1 MSRIGRMPITVPAGV
16 DVTIAENNV
25 VTVKGPKGTLT
36 QALRPEMII
45 KHEGNVI
52 TVDRPSEDKLHKS
65 LHGLTRSL
73 LHDMVVGVTDGFKK
87 ELDVNG
93 VGYRVQKQGKDL
105 IMNLGYSHQVIVS
118 DTEDIKIESPAPNKI
133 IITGID
139 KQKVGQFAAEVR
151 SKRPPEPY
159 KGKGIKYTD
168 ETIRRKEGKAG
179 KGKK

>member
-1 MSRIGRMPITVPAGV
+1 
-16 DVTIAENNV
+16 
-25 VTVKGPKGTLT
+25 
-36 QALRPEMII
+36 MI
-45 KHEGNVI
+45 E
-52 TVDRPSEDKLHKS
+52 
-65 LHGLTRSL
+65 
-73 LHDMVVGVTDGFKK
+73 GVTNGFKK

-179 KGKK
+179 MGKK

>member
-87 ELDVNG
+87 ELEING
-93 VGYRVQKQGKDL
+93 VGYRASKEGSKLV
-105 IMNLGYSHQVIVS
+105 MNLGYSHLVNMEEI
-118 DTEDIKIESPAPNKI
+118 DGITIEVPAPNKV
-133 IITGID
+133 IIT
-139 KQKVGQFAAEVR
+139 A
-151 SKRPPEPY
+151 S
-159 KGKGIKYTD
+159 TS
-168 ETIRRKEGKAG
+168 RRLASLLPT
-179 KGKK
+179 